1 MKSYETNNFHRNF
14 DFSFLFCGFA
24 QSETSP
30 PPIDDPDVFFKMS
43 WNDEKTKLGNF
54 ADEIIKRKD
63 SVGVVTLKVD
73 KTTSYN
79 QLKNRLK
86 RIIKYLI
93 ETRKI
98 ERTRV
103 RLVLQE
109 FPEEQ
114 TMYFILPKFEVPQ
127 CENCLIVSTDDRFK
141 ELSAFFNQKIK

>member
-1 MKSYETNNFHRNF
+1 
-14 DFSFLFCGFA
+14 
-24 QSETSP
+24 
-30 PPIDDPDVFFKMS
+30 
-43 WNDEKTKLGNF
+43 
-54 ADEIIKRKD
+54 
-63 SVGVVTLKVD
+63 
-73 KTTSYN
+73 
-79 QLKNRLK
+79 
-86 RIIKYLI
+86 LI